1 MKVKGPGKKSNPE
14 GIARRAV
21 FTRRL
26 LRRGLGRRKKPR
38 GALFR
43 LRSYLHKMRGSHIT
57 HGSAGP
63 WDLWWSCLGCFLG
76 IFMLTG
82 LDHLFFTGDQL
93 LLLGS
98 FGASSLIIF
107 GAPHSPFAQPRNVI
121 GGQVISAIVGVSIFL
136 LLAEYPMLAAP
147 LAVALAM
154 LFMQLSGTMH
164 PPGGATALIAVSGHP
179 VVREMGYLYT
189 LFPVGTGVLI
199 LFIIGVI
206 INNLSRDRQYPLRW
220 F

>member
-1 MKVKGPGKKSNPE
+1 MKKGSRKTCSQE
-14 GIARRAV
+14 DIARRAV
-21 FTRRL
+21 FTRQLAKQGRE
-26 LRRGLGRRKKPR
+26 RRKNLRSP
-38 GALFR
+38 LFR
-43 LRSYLHKMRGSHIT
+43 LRSYLHKMRGANIAP
-57 HGSAGP
+57 GSSGP

-76 IFMLTG
+76 ILLLNGM
-82 LDHLFFTGDQL
+82 DHLFFTGDQL

-121 GGQVISAIVGVSIFL
+121 GGQVLSALVGVSMFL
-136 LLAEYPMLAAP
+136 LLPGYHILAAP
-147 LAVALAM
+147 MAVAMAM
-154 LFMQLSGTMH
+154 LVMQLSGTMH

-179 VVREMGYLYT
+179 VVREMGYLYA
-189 LFPVGTGVLI
+189 LFPVGVGFLMLFLLGV
-199 LFIIGVI
+199 V